1 MDLVQKVIDIIDEK
15 IPVHT
20 WCPHCDSDVNR
31 DMILSKDMDKLEW
44 KLMAQKVIDTV
55 LENINWKEFDSG

>member
-1 MDLVQKVIDIIDEK
+1 MDLVQKVIDIIYNNA
-15 IPVHT
+15 PVHT

-31 DMILSKDMDKLEW
+31 DIILSKDTDKLKW
-44 KLMAQKVIDTV
+44 KVMAQKVIDTV